1 MVYQPSNGYGWRF
14 KQQKY
19 GYKDQSFHG
28 DETGTD
34 INGMNP
40 KKPQKLNPPNS
51 SEDSPNSICCCW
63 LRSPGETSQNITGRV
78 TFGGA
83 IIVICRHIQ

>member
-19 GYKDQSFHG
+19 GYKNQSFHG

-40 KKPQKLNPPNS
+40 KNAQKLNTPIAVKIHP
-51 SEDSPNSICCCW
+51 
-63 LRSPGETSQNITGRV
+63 
-78 TFGGA
+78 
-83 IIVICRHIQ
+83 IVSVVVG